1 MLSRPQQTG
10 YSQSRSRPSKPVRSR
25 SATAELTRACRLACV
40 LLQDEKWVD
49 LVQPPSERMRRSV
62 WPRLACS
69 SRRATKAAMLPYT
82 VRPAAVCES
91 W

>member
-40 LLQDEKWVD
+40 ALPAGSYEAKLACLLQ
-49 LVQPPSERMRRSV
+49 ERLDKYKVIGMTCVLIFLS
-62 WPRLACS
+62 CH
-69 SRRATKAAMLPYT
+69 LPG
-82 VRPAAVCES
+82 R
-91 W
+91 